1 MISMTIFRFNNFGRS
16 DNLIEAE
23 TWAIDKEKALDKI
36 KNYQF
41 TEIRRKDL
49 KTVYEFDSIEFLEEP
64 EKKNHLSRCEY
75 IIEQRKEYARLLNRE
90 LEEYDSE
97 KYPKA
102 KEVLE
107 KTIGGINV
115 AFDVLEIRT
124 REECQWFAVRLDQH
138 FSGDKKLTYDEIV
151 KYMRLEG
158 V

>member
-1 MISMTIFRFNNFGRS
+1 MTIFRFNIFGRS

-23 TWAIDKEKALDKI
+23 TWAIDKEKALEKI

-41 TEIRRKDL
+41 TEIRRKDQ

-75 IIEQRKEYARLLNRE
+75 IIEQRKEYARLLSRE

-97 KYPKA
+97 KSHKA

-124 REECQWFAVRLDQH
+124 HEECQWFAVRLNQH

>member
-1 MISMTIFRFNNFGRS
+1 MISMTIFRFNIFGRS

-49 KTVYEFDSIEFLEEP
+49 KTVYEFDSIEFLEEL

-75 IIEQRKEYARLLNRE
+75 IIEQRKEYARLLSRE
-90 LEEYDSE
+90 LKEYDSE
-97 KYPKA
+97 KSLKV
-102 KEVLE
+102 KEVLG
-107 KTIGGINV
+107 KTIDGINI

-124 REECQWFAVRLDQH
+124 REECQWFAVRLNQH
-138 FSGDKKLTYDEIV
+138 FNGDKKLTYDEIV
-151 KYMRLEG
+151 KYMKLEG

>member
-1 MISMTIFRFNNFGRS
+1 MISMTIFRFNIFGRS

-75 IIEQRKEYARLLNRE
+75 IIEQRKEYARLLSGE
-90 LEEYDSE
+90 LKEYDSE
-97 KYPKA
+97 KSLKV

-107 KTIGGINV
+107 KTIDGINI

-124 REECQWFAVRLDQH
+124 LEECQWFAVRLNQH